1 MDRQTIAQAVAM
13 LVVLAA
19 LVRWLPPAAPG
30 DLLGRGDPREL
41 VSVIVQVA
49 RDPDSPQAVG
59 RLRNSLGARDPR
71 AASNMAHWAHL
82 TLLVRELRGR
92 AQPGD
97 VVQLRNVDR
106 NDMWMLAYDLYPLRT
121 TGTGPDAGGRRDL
134 AVEPD
139 ADWVLTGCALAPGL
153 RCELQRADDAR
164 GAGP

>member
-19 LVRWLPPAAPG
+19 LVRWLPPAEAG
-30 DLLGRGDPREL
+30 DLLGRGDPHRL
-41 VSVIVQVA
+41 LAVIAQVA
-49 RDPDSPQAVG
+49 RDPDAPQAVG
-59 RLRNSLGARDPR
+59 RLRNSLDARDPR
-71 AASNMAHWAHL
+71 AAANMAHWAHL
-82 TLLVRELRGR
+82 TQLVRELRGR
-92 AQPGD
+92 AQAGD
-97 VVQLRNVDR
+97 VVQLRNFDR

-121 TGTGPDAGGRRDL
+121 TGVGLDGGGRRDL
-134 AVEPD
+134 PVEPG

>member
-19 LVRWLPPAAPG
+19 LVRWLPAAAAG
-30 DLLGRGDPREL
+30 DVLGRGDAHEL
-41 VSVIVQVA
+41 VAVMAQVA
-49 RDPDSPQAVG
+49 RNPDSPQAVG

-71 AASNMAHWAHL
+71 SAANMAHWAHL
-82 TLLVRELRGR
+82 TLLVRELRER

-97 VVQLRNVDR
+97 VVQLRHFDR

-121 TGTGPDAGGRRDL
+121 TGTGLDGGGRREVPVD
-134 AVEPD
+134 PG
-139 ADWVLTGCALAPGL
+139 ADWVLSGCVLAPGL

-164 GAGP
+164 EAGP